1 MISAHITGNLTRDPE
16 VKQGQGGNFTTFDI
30 AVNSKDGAGN
40 KEVTYVGCTA
50 NGKTGEL
57 VAQYFKKG
65 NTLSIV
71 ATLKLR
77 NWTDNSGGKRTE
89 LSASTLMIDWEAS
102 QSTQPTQQ
110 PAAAPPQ
117 QTAPAQA
124 ARGPVA
130 QPTPA
135 QPPAGQPLFQYDKAG
150 NGWSLIN
157 NQWVM
162 THPARPAAPVA
173 PAAPPQQFAPPQQA
187 APAFPPNTCPPG
199 ERPF

>member
-50 NGKTGEL
+50 NGKTGDL
-57 VAQYFKKG
+57 VARYFKKG

-102 QSTQPTQQ
+102 QSTQPAQQ
-110 PAAAPPQ
+110 PTA
-117 QTAPAQA
+117 APAQ
-124 ARGPVA
+124 
-130 QPTPA
+130 QPA
-135 QPPAGQPLFQYDKAG
+135 QPPAGQPQFQYDTAG

-162 THPARPAAPVA
+162 THPARPAAPVV
-173 PAAPPQQFAPPQQA
+173 PAAPQQFAPPAGPPAQQP

>member
-1 MISAHITGNLTRDPE
+1 MISAHITGNMTRDPE

-40 KEVTYVGCTA
+40 KEVTYVSCTA

-77 NWTDNSGGKRTE
+77 NWTDNGGGKRTE

-110 PAAAPPQ
+110 QAAAPSQ
-117 QTAPAQA
+117 QPAPAQA
-124 ARGPVA
+124 ARGPA
-130 QPTPA
+130 A
-135 QPPAGQPLFQYDKAG
+135 QPPAGQPQFQYDSAG

-157 NQWVM
+157 NQLVM

-173 PAAPPQQFAPPQQA
+173 PAAPPQQFAPPQQT

>member
-1 MISAHITGNLTRDPE
+1 MISAHVTGNLTRDPE
-16 VKQGQGGNFTTFDI
+16 VKQGQGGNFTAFDI

-40 KEVTYVGCTA
+40 KEVTFVDCTA
-50 NGKTGEL
+50 NGRTGEL

-71 ATLKLR
+71 ATLKIR
-77 NWTDNSGGKRTE
+77 KWKGNDGVEHSS

-102 QSTQPTQQ
+102 QSTQPAQQ
-110 PAAAPPQ
+110 PAAAPTQ
-117 QTAPAQA
+117 QPAPAQAQA
-124 ARGPVA
+124 ARGPA
-130 QPTPA
+130 A
-135 QPPAGQPLFQYDKAG
+135 QPPAGQPQFQYDSAG
-150 NGWSLIN
+150 NGWSLVN

-173 PAAPPQQFAPPQQA
+173 PQQFTPPAGPA

>member
-30 AVNSKDGAGN
+30 AVNSKDGGGN

-77 NWTDNSGGKRTE
+77 SWTDNTGGKRTE

-102 QSTQPTQQ
+102 QSSQPTQQ
-110 PAAAPPQ
+110 QAAPPAQ
-117 QTAPAQA
+117 QPTPAQA
-124 ARGPVA
+124 ARPPV
-130 QPTPA
+130 A
-135 QPPAGQPLFQYDKAG
+135 QPPAGQPQFQYDSAG

-162 THPARPAAPVA
+162 THPVRPAQ
-173 PAAPPQQFAPPQQA
+173 QQFAPLPGVPAQQP
-187 APAFPPNTCPPG
+187 APAFPPNTCPPS

>member
-102 QSTQPTQQ
+102 QSSQPTQQ
-110 PAAAPPQ
+110 QAAPPAQ
-117 QTAPAQA
+117 QPAPAQA
-124 ARGPVA
+124 ARPPVS
-130 QPTPA
+130 
-135 QPPAGQPLFQYDKAG
+135 QPPAGQPQFQYDPSG

-162 THPARPAAPVA
+162 THPVRPAQQQFVPPPAAPA
-173 PAAPPQQFAPPQQA
+173 QQP
-187 APAFPPNTCPPG
+187 APAFPPNTCPPS

>member
-16 VKQGQGGNFTTFDI
+16 VKQGQGGNFTAFDI

-117 QTAPAQA
+117 QPAPAQA
-124 ARGPVA
+124 ARGPA
-130 QPTPA
+130 A
-135 QPPAGQPLFQYDKAG
+135 QPPAGQPQFQYDPSG
-150 NGWSLIN
+150 NGWSLVN

-173 PAAPPQQFAPPQQA
+173 PQQFTPQAGPPVQQP
-187 APAFPPNTCPPG
+187 APAFPPSSKRYDANG
-199 ERPF
+199 NEVPF